1 MAYTSIGELIP
12 QLADLGAGAGGSLT
26 YTAGGQNFTQCCLV
40 AINQSLVLA
49 GPDGTLSLNTPAYF
63 QPPVTI
69 PQLEQA
75 LLSDQTFPCGTSRG
89 GNLDESPVVRVPYDW
104 CLSQCGGWERSHISV
119 PQQWVGPLF
128 QFILPSLAFCLN
140 IPRAS
145 KLAMP
150 DVMAQAR
157 PNSLIWFAM
166 YWIRFLWA
174 MLLTTIDA
182 LAWLSICL
190 AFAGPMLLSAMYE
203 YVLDRKVLEVLSA
216 SKGKGKRD
224 GPDISPRLRAQ
235 LLLAVAVG
243 NLRISTG
250 RRISVFSQWEA
261 ETHRRRLSV
270 GDILKDNTWTRVM
283 AMIDEDESDVA
294 WFGGKVILST
304 KLKAIFNS
312 QARSVHF
319 PEACYTIPILTSVVL

>member
-12 QLADLGAGAGGSLT
+12 QLAGLRAGAASSLA
-26 YTAGGQNFTQCCLV
+26 YTAGGQNFRQCCLV
-40 AINQSLVLA
+40 AINQSLSLT
-49 GPDGTLSLNTPAYF
+49 GPDGTLSLNAPAYF

-69 PQLEQA
+69 PELEHA
-75 LLSDQTFPCGTSRG
+75 LLGDQSFPCGESG
-89 GNLDESPVVRVPYDW
+89 GGDTGGLPVVRVPYEW
-104 CLSQCGGWERSHISV
+104 CSSQCAGWERSHISV
-119 PQQWVGPLF
+119 PQQWVGPLV

-157 PNSLIWFAM
+157 PKSLIWFAT
-166 YWIRFLWA
+166 YWIRLLWA
-174 MLLTTIDA
+174 LLLTTIDT
-182 LAWLSICL
+182 LAWLCICL

-203 YVLDRKVLEVLSA
+203 YVLDSKVLGFLSA
-216 SKGKGKRD
+216 SKGNGKRG

-243 NLRISTG
+243 NLRISTS
-250 RRISVFSQWEA
+250 RRVSMFSQWDA

-283 AMIDEDESDVA
+283 AMLDEDESDSA
-294 WFGGKVILST
+294 WFGGKVMLST
-304 KLKAIFNS
+304 KLKAVFNS
-312 QARSVHF
+312 EAR
-319 PEACYTIPILTSVVL
+319 